1 MRNFLLVL
9 TVVTIFFVSFLCGY
23 YIYKEKVAEDLPQQV
38 TKQIAEATIVK
49 STNTFSPSLV
59 TSTIEEKISP
69 NATLV
74 IKKYHGLCGHI
85 TKDYAEIPVEFV
97 NMREEEF
104 KNKLTDWEIKGFSP
118 DEIVIYREVED
129 MCNEHYVLREKDG
142 HVAIYVLDADNNEAI
157 SEITEIST
165 EYLTEQDLQN
175 LKNGIKATG
184 KEELNSLLEDYE

>member
-9 TVVTIFFVSFLCGY
+9 TVVIIFFVSFLCGY
-23 YIYKEKVAEDLPQQV
+23 YIYKEKVAENLPQQV

-74 IKKYHGLCGHI
+74 IKKYHNLCGHI
-85 TKDYAEIPVEFV
+85 TKDYAEIPAEFV
-97 NMREEEF
+97 NMREEEL
-104 KNKLTDWEIKGFSP
+104 KNNLTEWTIKGFSP
-118 DEIVIYREVED
+118 DEIVIYKEVED
-129 MCNEHYVLREKDG
+129 MCNEHYIVRENNG
-142 HVAIYVLDADNNEAI
+142 YVTIYILDSNNNETI
-157 SEITEIST
+157 IEQTEITT
-165 EYLTEQDLQN
+165 EYLTEQDKEK
-175 LKNGIKATG
+175 LKNGIKAIG